1 MSRYLDVTKQ
11 AYRFCCTRAT
21 MARYYRNMGFYYLS
35 SYNTDMAKAC
45 YTYSNIYYHTMQAMF
60 DKENVEPGPD
70 SKTIGIVYRVGEL
83 MLQDKEYA
91 LAKDCFSIVYDIT
104 NEQQL
109 EGVLAELDRCL
120 ENA

>member
-1 MSRYLDVTKQ
+1 
-11 AYRFCCTRAT
+11 
-21 MARYYRNMGFYYLS
+21 
-35 SYNTDMAKAC
+35 
-45 YTYSNIYYHTMQAMF
+45 
-60 DKENVEPGPD
+60 
-70 SKTIGIVYRVGEL
+70 

-120 ENA
+120 KNA

>member
-1 MSRYLDVTKQ
+1 MLKGKNVLLCVTGSI
-11 AYRFCCTRAT
+11 A
-21 MARYYRNMGFYYLS
+21 
-35 SYNTDMAKAC
+35 AKDDKE
-45 YTYSNIYYHTMQAMF
+45 YDIRTMQAMF

>member
-1 MSRYLDVTKQ
+1 MHLRKPK
-11 AYRFCCTRAT
+11 R
-21 MARYYRNMGFYYLS
+21 
-35 SYNTDMAKAC
+35 KAQPGKE
-45 YTYSNIYYHTMQAMF
+45 YDIRTMQAMF
-60 DKENVEPGPD
+60 DKESVEPGPD

-83 MLQDKEYA
+83 MLQDREYA

-109 EGVLAELDRCL
+109 EGVIAELDRCL

>member
-1 MSRYLDVTKQ
+1 MNGTLEKKEGLFKLTVKRGKAIYRLPLNYIENALKEAKDKGVTKDDKE
-11 AYRFCCTRAT
+11 YDIR
-21 MARYYRNMGFYYLS
+21 
-35 SYNTDMAKAC
+35 
-45 YTYSNIYYHTMQAMF
+45 TMQAMF